1 MQANGA
7 QLVCTARRG
16 YLRLE
21 ACEGTLARCRFW
33 CHGSDV
39 IEMLSTAGHYLIST
53 SQLQAFHVRHL
64 SSCQRTL
71 FQPLNL
77 STRQLTYPHDSYI
90 DIRIECELAN
100 SLIHSTRHLKD
111 YWFLPCIS
119 SLLQPCG
126 DFEISSS
133 WDSPS
138 RELQRA
144 PGSLAPRPVSLKSET
159 SSLHPIYNTN
169 GDGIEHI

>member
-1 MQANGA
+1 MKLSGPHHVSESSSTRECRRMARNWCVQR
-7 QLVCTARRG
+7 RRG

-39 IEMLSTAGHYLIST
+39 IEMLSTAGHYLISA
-53 SQLQAFHVRHL
+53 SQLQAFHVRHP

-100 SLIHSTRHLKD
+100 SLIHSAGHLKD
-111 YWFLPCIS
+111 YWL
-119 SLLQPCG
+119 SLTSRHCCNHVAT
-126 DFEISSS
+126 SR
-133 WDSPS
+133 SPS
-138 RELQRA
+138 RGTRRLGSYSEHLVPWLQ
-144 PGSLAPRPVSLKSET
+144 
-159 SSLHPIYNTN
+159 
-169 GDGIEHI
+169 DQ